1 MTVAAQPKKRIKVTF
16 PHPMFEQLAAD
27 VPRGK
32 RSAFIVA
39 ATEEALRRK
48 LLHLEPDS
56 PLYQDMAEILQ
67 RREQGDVKLH
77 SHTEV
82 WGE

>member
-1 MTVAAQPKKRIKVTF
+1 MAVAAQPKKRIKVTF
-16 PHPMFEQLAAD
+16 PQPVFDLLVAD
-27 VPRGK
+27 VPPRK
-32 RSAFIVA
+32 RSAFIVT

-67 RREQGDVKLH
+67 RREQGDVKLY
-77 SHTEV
+77 SHIKV

>member
-1 MTVAAQPKKRIKVTF
+1 MAISAVRTKRIKVTF
-16 PHPMFEQLAAD
+16 PQPVFDLLVTD
-27 VPRGK
+27 VPPGK
-32 RSAFIVA
+32 RSAFIGT

>member
-1 MTVAAQPKKRIKVTF
+1 MAFAAQPTKRIKVTF
-16 PHPMFEQLAAD
+16 PKPVFDQLAAD
-27 VPRGK
+27 VPPRK

-39 ATEEALRRK
+39 ATEEAMRRK
-48 LLHLEPDS
+48 LLQLEPDS
-56 PLYQDMAEILQ
+56 PLYQDMDEILQ

-77 SHTEV
+77 SHSEV

>member
-1 MTVAAQPKKRIKVTF
+1 MC
-16 PHPMFEQLAAD
+16 
-27 VPRGK
+27 PRASGP
-32 RSAFIVA
+32 RLFVA

-48 LLHLEPDS
+48 LLHLEADS

>member
-1 MTVAAQPKKRIKVTF
+1 MAAAAKPTKRIKVTF
-16 PHPMFEQLAAD
+16 PQPVFDLLVAD
-27 VPRGK
+27 VPPGK

-48 LLHLEPDS
+48 LLHLEADS

>member
-1 MTVAAQPKKRIKVTF
+1 MAASAEPTKRIKVTF
-16 PHPMFEQLAAD
+16 PQPMFDQLVAD
-27 VPRGK
+27 VPPRK

-48 LLHLEPDS
+48 LLQLEPDS

-67 RREQGDVKLH
+67 RKEQGDVKLH
-77 SHTEV
+77 SHAEV

>member
-1 MTVAAQPKKRIKVTF
+1 MTAAAKPTKRIKVTF
-16 PHPMFEQLAAD
+16 PQPVFDLLVAD
-27 VPRGK
+27 VPPGK

-48 LLHLEPDS
+48 LLDLGPDS

-67 RREQGDVKLH
+67 RRERGDVKLY
-77 SHTEV
+77 SHIKV

>member
-1 MTVAAQPKKRIKVTF
+1 MTVAAQSKKRIKVTL
-16 PHPMFEQLAAD
+16 PQLMLEQPAAD
-27 VPRGK
+27 VPPGK
-32 RSAFIVA
+32 RSAFVVA

-48 LLHLEPDS
+48 LLRLEPVS

-67 RREQGDVKLH
+67 LREQGDDKLH

>member
-1 MTVAAQPKKRIKVTF
+1 MAAAAQSKKRIKVTF
-16 PHPMFEQLAAD
+16 PQPVFDLLVAD
-27 VPRGK
+27 VPPGQ

-39 ATEEALRRK
+39 ATKEALQRK
-48 LLHLEPDS
+48 LLELGPDS

-77 SHTEV
+77 SHTKV

>member
-1 MTVAAQPKKRIKVTF
+1 MAAAAKPKKRIKVTF
-16 PHPMFEQLAAD
+16 LQPVFDLLVAD
-27 VPRGK
+27 VPPGK

-39 ATEEALRRK
+39 AIEEALRRK

-56 PLYQDMAEILQ
+56 PLYQDMVEILQ
-67 RREQGDVKLH
+67 RRERGDVKLH
-77 SHTEV
+77 SHAEA

>member
-1 MTVAAQPKKRIKVTF
+1 
-16 PHPMFEQLAAD
+16 MFALLVAD
-27 VPRGK
+27 VPPGQ
-32 RSAFIVA
+32 RSVFIVA

-77 SHTEV
+77 SHTKV
-82 WGE
+82 WSE